1 MSHGDRKGRLNVVKF
16 LELVKKWIVLGFL
29 SLSWIHNIYNI

>member
-16 LELVKKWIVLGFL
+16 LELVKKWIVL
-29 SLSWIHNIYNI
+29 SLSWIHNHNHEL

>member
-16 LELVKKWIVLGFL
+16 LELVKKWILFL
-29 SLSWIHNIYNI
+29 KSLAS

>member
-16 LELVKKWIVLGFL
+16 LELVKKPKIITQIL
-29 SLSWIHNIYNI
+29 SCLS